1 MKDTKL
7 EKNNK
12 LEKDNKLESQ
22 LGFYL
27 AGLIEG
33 DGNI

>member
-22 LGFYL
+22 LG
-27 AGLIEG
+27 EG